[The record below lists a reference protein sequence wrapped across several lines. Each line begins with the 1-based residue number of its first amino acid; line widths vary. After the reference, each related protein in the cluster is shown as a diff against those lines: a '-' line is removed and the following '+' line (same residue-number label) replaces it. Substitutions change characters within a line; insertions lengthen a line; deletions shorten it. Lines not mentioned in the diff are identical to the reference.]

1 MKKKYSNN
9 FERDYK
15 FYFENIKHFNFCGTF
30 TPKFEAI
37 EDANGK
43 TAKEV
48 FFLIDST
55 GKNYPT
61 CESKLLNELLTC
73 KASVNFHIK
82 QWAEGRADGTLPFYE
97 FAGDGETL
105 EWKVEMVKHK
115 YFGWLPNWI
124 KKIFS
129 IQDKKNAIPIYEKC
143 MAIRYGFPEWVIKAV
158 EMQKIKLLE
167 ADKTKPNWLKHEV
180 QKQKE
185 KYNDKGFSFSVSSL
199 GGE

>member
-1 MKKKYSNN
+1 MKKKYSDN
-9 FERDYK
+9 FERDNK
-15 FYFENIKHFNFCGTF
+15 FYFENIKHFNFCGTL

-37 EDANGK
+37 EDINGK

-48 FFLIDST
+48 FYLIDST

-61 CESKLLNELLTC
+61 CEPKLLNKLLMC

-82 QWAEGRADGTLPFYE
+82 QWAEGRADGTLPFCE
-97 FAGDGETL
+97 FAGDGEAL
-105 EWKVEMVKHK
+105 EWKIEIIKHK

-129 IQDKKNAIPIYEKC
+129 IEDKKNAIPIYQKS
-143 MAIRYGFPEWVIKAV
+143 MAIQYGFPEWVIKAV

-167 ADKTKPNWLKHEV
+167 ADKINPNWFKHEV
-180 QKQKE
+180 KNQKD
-185 KYNDKGFSFSVSSL
+185 KYKDKGFSFSV
-199 GGE
+199 

>member
-1 MKKKYSNN
+1 MKKKYSDN
-9 FERDYK
+9 FERDNK
-15 FYFENIKHFNFCGTF
+15 FYLENIKHFNFCGTL

-37 EDANGK
+37 EDVNGK

-48 FFLIDST
+48 FYLIDST

-61 CESKLLNELLTC
+61 CEPKLLNELLIC

-82 QWAEGRADGTLPFYE
+82 QWAEGRADGTLPFSE
-97 FAGDGETL
+97 FAGNSETL
-105 EWKVEMVKHK
+105 EWKIEIVKHK
-115 YFGWLPNWI
+115 YFGWLPNWT

-129 IQDKKNAIPIYEKC
+129 IEDKKNVIPIYQKC

-167 ADKTKPNWLKHEV
+167 ADKINPDWFKHEV
-180 QKQKE
+180 QNQKE
-185 KYNDKGFSFSVSSL
+185 KYKDKGFSFSV
-199 GGE
+199 

>member
-1 MKKKYSNN
+1 MKKKYSDN

-15 FYFENIKHFNFCGTF
+15 FYFENIKHFNFCGTLI
-30 TPKFEAI
+30 PKFEAI

-48 FFLIDST
+48 FYLIDST

-82 QWAEGRADGTLPFYE
+82 QWAEGRADGTLPFCE

-105 EWKVEMVKHK
+105 RWEVEEKDGVKI
-115 YFGWLPNWI
+115 P
-124 KKIFS
+124 
-129 IQDKKNAIPIYEKC
+129 IPIYGKC
-143 MAIRYGFPEWVIKAV
+143 MAIDYGFPDWVIKAV

-167 ADKTKPNWLKHEV
+167 ADKTKPDWFKHEV
-180 QKQKE
+180 AKQKE
-185 KYNDKGFSFSVSSL
+185 KYNDKAFSFSVSSL
-199 GGE
+199 GGEKILNQNAT

>member
-1 MKKKYSNN
+1 MKKKYSDN

-15 FYFENIKHFNFCGTF
+15 FYFENIKHFHFCGTL

-37 EDANGK
+37 ADDKGK

-48 FFLIDST
+48 FYLIDST
-55 GKNYPT
+55 GKNHPT
-61 CESKLLNELLTC
+61 CEPKLLNELLTC

-82 QWAEGRADGTLPFYE
+82 QWAEGRADGTLPFCE
-97 FAGDGETL
+97 FAGNGETL
-105 EWKVEMVKHK
+105 EWENGNPVYH
-115 YFGWLPNWI
+115 
-124 KKIFS
+124 
-129 IQDKKNAIPIYEKC
+129 KC

-167 ADKTKPNWLKHEV
+167 ADKTKPDWFKHEV

-185 KYNDKGFSFSVSSL
+185 KYSDKGFSFSVSSL
-199 GGE
+199 GGEKILNQNAT